1 MKHLINSVHIT
12 QLMRLA
18 VVAVLVA
25 DEQKFVNTMIYEN
38 STTEQNSPRITQ
50 SSTQHVLGPHSS
62 KEQPPQ

>member
-1 MKHLINSVHIT
+1 
-12 QLMRLA
+12 MRLA